1 MDLLID
7 TLELEHDGEP
17 STLAYTWD
25 NSTGI
30 LSLSGFR
37 TVCSTISYVRVTHTL
52 LSDPETEISSVL
64 LITEYMDSNDIK
76 EAILTYLLGAVS
88 GAQVEVVAE
97 TAASVAWDYAIEIT
111 YFDFRELEPA
121 LVVSTDGSGMSDPTV
136 AEDVVEVPLASVAG
150 ITQARGRLM
159 AWETSGS
166 IYRSA
171 ILDELDFIPSI
182 ATQAGVGRPQAMR
195 GQLLLLA
202 GYEDGFAAYTT
213 DNVIIA
219 TYTGDDYVF
228 RYTELVDFGIVDPR
242 HVSAGQNKQLVY
254 TSSGLYF
261 VTPASSKYES
271 VSDVLDSYLAA
282 YPWPLQVR
290 YLENRFIC
298 IGLPFLLTTDTLLR
312 SNRGL
317 PAVPVPQL
325 VDNNFVSFERWIV
338 FDTALNKWGSCDTG
352 AALLFGLTAAN
363 SNSVRLD
370 KSTAIGACGVQ
381 QPLHTSQIAQQ
392 VTGTIRNHIEAWSL
406 EGRGLGMVMPNGE
419 VFLASNQQADSS
431 VFIGFPRAQPLG
443 WTTYVEAHV
452 ELSKA
457 IGPWTFDLWAYNQEG
472 APITSQHYTGQPQP
486 ASAQSG
492 RFYLDSTA
500 HYAML
505 QVAGMVDLKQL
516 RLSCFSQGVL

>member
-1 MDLLID
+1 MDLLIA
-7 TLELEHDGEP
+7 TLVLEHDGDAA
-17 STLAYTWD
+17 TLAYSWD
-25 NSTGI
+25 SLTGI
-30 LSLSGFR
+30 LALTGFR
-37 TVCSTISYVRVTHTL
+37 TVCSTISYVRVKHTL
-52 LSDPETEISSVL
+52 LSDLDTEISATL

-76 EAILTYLLGAVS
+76 EAILTYLLGAIS

-97 TAASVAWDYAIEIT
+97 IPAAVTWDYAIEVT
-111 YFDFRELEPA
+111 YFDFHAIEPA
-121 LVVSTDGSGMSDPTV
+121 LVASIDAVGMADPTTT
-136 AEDVVEVPLASVAG
+136 EVIVPIPLASVAG

-171 ILDELDFIPSI
+171 MLDELDFTPAIS
-182 ATQAGVGRPQAMR
+182 TQAGVGKPQAMR

-261 VTPASSKYES
+261 VTPASSKYEV

-298 IGLPFLLTTDTLLR
+298 IGLPFLLETDILLR

-325 VDNNFVSFERWIV
+325 IDNNFVAFERWIV
-338 FDTALNKWGSCDTG
+338 FDTALEKWGSCDTG

-370 KSTAIGACGVQ
+370 KSTAVGACGVQ
-381 QPLHTSQIAQQ
+381 QPLHTSQLAQQ
-392 VTGTIRNHIEAWSL
+392 VSATRNPIEAWSL
-406 EGRGLGMVMPNGE
+406 EGRGLGMVMPDGE

-431 VFIGFPRAQPLG
+431 VFIGFPRAQALG

-457 IGPWTFDLWAYNQEG
+457 IGPWTFDLWAYDQEG
-472 APITSQHYTGQPQP
+472 TAITAQHY
-486 ASAQSG
+486 ASAQQDALTKAS

-505 QVAGMVDLKQL
+505 QVAGMADLKQL
-516 RLSCFSQGVL
+516 RLSCFAQGVL